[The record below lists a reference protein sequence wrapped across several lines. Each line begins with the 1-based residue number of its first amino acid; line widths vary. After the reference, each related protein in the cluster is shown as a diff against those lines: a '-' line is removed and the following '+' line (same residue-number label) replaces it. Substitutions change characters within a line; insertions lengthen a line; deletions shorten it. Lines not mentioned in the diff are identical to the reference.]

1 MRKDIFK
8 KIGLISKSGF
18 LASSLI
24 KIEAMNE
31 INDENKIINKNEIIN
46 ESKIINKNEIITLE
60 QILKK
65 DLSSDDTFNKIDKL
79 YNKLDSEDTSL
90 YKIINKEDFLE
101 LIETY
106 KEDILYPIK
115 FGNEARKN
123 AYDLAKK
130 LREYI
135 YKKEKEKE
143 KESGEKK
150 DLSSYR
156 QILALYFIHKQNYIN
171 LKTTES
177 GKFYDPIIKSFKNE
191 NINNEIFKINK
202 DFDCSKLILIH
213 PDKFYNN
220 QIHNIGRNVL
230 HEITKDIYNENLY
243 GEDKGSSEL
252 KRLFN
257 GEMNC
262 TCNTFM
268 LYTFLRLN
276 KILCY
281 NYMIRGHE
289 FVLIP
294 LKDEENEAINFYKV
308 ELDEKGTIN
317 DMSFSVKNII
327 EISKNKIW
335 EGMNID
341 KNKGIS
347 LLLDYSIY
355 YNGFTPTYMYYK
367 NLRDFID
374 NIIRKIKKEK
384 YKIKKKDIEL
394 IKYYLNGLKNAW
406 KYINKKH
413 KDKYGN
419 YIVKFLPIEKGN
431 CLFLPNVLDLGEP
444 KFVKCNDVK
453 SSYHKIMFKSLKN
466 PEEYV
471 DLMYANI
478 HVPDKYNY
486 ENIEDVKL
494 KINKIDFELYKIE
507 YSISYKDG
515 IEIFI
520 NNQKSN
526 IENNKCA
533 HLLKKVCDLNND

>member
-24 KIEAMNE
+24 NIGAME
-31 INDENKIINKNEIIN
+31 KNEIIN
-46 ESKIINKNEIITLE
+46 ESKINDKIKTLE
-60 QILKK
+60 QFLNPNEVK
-65 DLSSDDTFNKIDKL
+65 DFTLLNNDNTYKIIDKL
-79 YNKLDSEDTSL
+79 YNKLNKQDISFL
-90 YKIINKEDFLE
+90 KIIDEKDFLKFLNE
-101 LIETY
+101 H
-106 KEDILYPIK
+106 KEDILWAIK
-115 FGNEARKN
+115 LGDKAREN
-123 AYDLAKK
+123 TYYLTKK

-135 YKKEKEKE
+135 NEREKNLKI
-143 KESGEKK
+143 KK
-150 DLSSYR
+150 DLFSYR
-156 QILALYFIHKQNYIN
+156 QMLLCYFTQKDKKKDIN
-171 LKTTES
+171 PKTTDL
-177 GKFYDPIIKSFKNE
+177 GKFYNPIIQRFKME

-202 DFDCSKLILIH
+202 FFDCSKLLIMSI
-213 PDKFYNN
+213 PNEFKNN
-220 QIHNIGRNVL
+220 NINTIGRNVL
-230 HEITKDIYNENLY
+230 HDITKDIYKEELN
-243 GEDKGSSEL
+243 GKDKGSSEL

-257 GEMNC
+257 GEINC

-281 NYMIRGHE
+281 NYIMRGHV

-294 LKDEENEAINFYKV
+294 LKDEKNKAINFYKV
-308 ELDEKGTIN
+308 ELNEKGTIN

-341 KNKGIS
+341 NNKGIS
-347 LLLDYSIY
+347 LLSDFSIF

-374 NIIRKIKKEK
+374 NIIRKIEKEK

-413 KDKYGN
+413 KDKDGN

-453 SSYHKIMFKSLKN
+453 SSYHTIMFKSLKN
-466 PEEYV
+466 PKKYV
-471 DLMYANI
+471 NLMYANI

-515 IEIFI
+515 EIEIFI
-520 NNQKSN
+520 KNNKSN

-533 HLLKKVCDLNND
+533 YFRKKVCDLNNC

>member
-8 KIGLISKSGF
+8 KIRLISKSGF
-18 LASSLI
+18 LASSLLN
-24 KIEAMNE
+24 IEAME
-31 INDENKIINKNEIIN
+31 KNEIIN
-46 ESKIINKNEIITLE
+46 ESKINDKIKTLE
-60 QILKK
+60 QILNPNEVK
-65 DLSSDDTFNKIDKL
+65 DFTLLNNDNTYKIIDKL
-79 YNKLDSEDTSL
+79 YTELNKQDISFL
-90 YKIINKEDFLE
+90 KIIDKKDFLE
-101 LIETY
+101 LINKKY
-106 KEDILYPIK
+106 KEDILYPIR
-115 FGNEARKN
+115 FGDKAREN
-123 AYDLAKK
+123 TYYLTKK

-135 YKKEKEKE
+135 NEQEKNLKI
-143 KESGEKK
+143 KK
-150 DLSSYR
+150 DLFSYR
-156 QILALYFIHKQNYIN
+156 QMLLCYFTQKDKKKDIN
-171 LKTTES
+171 PKTTDL
-177 GKFYDPIIKSFKNE
+177 GKFYNPIIKKFKRE

-202 DFDCSKLILIH
+202 FFDCSKLLIMSI
-213 PDKFYNN
+213 PNEFKNN
-220 QIHNIGRNVL
+220 NINTIGRNVL
-230 HEITKDIYNENLY
+230 HGITKDIYKEELN
-243 GEDKGSSEL
+243 GKDKGSSEL

-257 GEMNC
+257 GEINC

-281 NYMIRGHE
+281 DYMMRGHV

-294 LKDEENEAINFYKV
+294 LKDEENKAINFYKV
-308 ELDEKGTIN
+308 ELNEKGTIN
-317 DMSFSVKNII
+317 DMSFSVINII
-327 EISKNKIW
+327 EISNNNDIW
-335 EGMNID
+335 KGMNID
-341 KNKGIS
+341 NNKGFS
-347 LLLDYSIY
+347 LLFDYSIF

-374 NIIRKIKKEK
+374 NIIRKFKEGK
-384 YKIKKKDIEL
+384 YKIKKKDIKL
-394 IKYYLNGLKNAW
+394 IKYYLTGLKNAW
-406 KYINKKH
+406 EYINKTY
-413 KDKYGN
+413 KDKDGN

-453 SSYHKIMFKSLKN
+453 SSYDTIMFKSLKN

-533 HLLKKVCDLNND
+533 YFRKSL